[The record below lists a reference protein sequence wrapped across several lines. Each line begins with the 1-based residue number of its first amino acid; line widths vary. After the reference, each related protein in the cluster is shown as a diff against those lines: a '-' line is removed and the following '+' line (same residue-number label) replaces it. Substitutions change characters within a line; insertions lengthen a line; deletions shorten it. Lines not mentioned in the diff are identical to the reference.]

1 VDWYGVAALIM
12 VIAGVW
18 IRLVYLHSR
27 DADQRE
33 RAGKL
38 LHRGDDHDDPPQ
50 LGQGASS

>member
-1 VDWYGVAALIM
+1 VDWYGVAVLIM
-12 VIAGVW
+12 VVAGVW

-38 LHRGDDHDDPPQ
+38 LRRGGDDDPSQ
-50 LGQGASS
+50 LDHGGSS

>member
-12 VIAGVW
+12 VVAGVW
-18 IRLVYLHSR
+18 IRLVYLHSK

-38 LHRGDDHDDPPQ
+38 LRRNDDPPH
-50 LGQGASS
+50 LGQGGSS